1 MTAQLSAQDALVATM
16 IAVSAAD
23 GALSDLETDSIKRM
37 IAVLPIFDSYDPAH
51 LPTVAQIVFDLFE
64 DEDGVDAL
72 VGLVADALPG
82 TLNETAYALACDVA
96 AADGTVQMEELRL
109 LEIIRHDMNVDRL
122 VASAIERGARARHAR
137 LPG

>member
-1 MTAQLSAQDALVATM
+1 MSAQLSPQDALVATM

-23 GALSDLETDSIKRM
+23 GTLSDQETASISRM
-37 IAVLPIFDSYDPAH
+37 IAVLPVFQDYDPAH
-51 LPTVAQIVFDLFE
+51 VPTVAQIVFELFE

-72 VGLVADALPG
+72 VGLIADALPG

-96 AADGTVQMEELRL
+96 AADGTVKMEELRL

-137 LPG
+137 LPA

>member
-1 MTAQLSAQDALVATM
+1 MTSQLSAQDALVATM

-23 GALSDLETDSIKRM
+23 GTLSDRETDSISRM
-37 IAVLPIFDSYDPAH
+37 ITVLPVFEGYDPAH

-72 VGLVADALPG
+72 VGLVAESLPG

-109 LEIIRHDMNVDRL
+109 LEILRHDMNVDRL
-122 VASAIERGARARHAR
+122 TASAIERGARARHAR
-137 LPG
+137 LPA

>member
-1 MTAQLSAQDALVATM
+1 MSAQLTPQDALVATM

-23 GALSDLETDSIKRM
+23 GTLSDTEMDSISRM
-37 IAVLPIFDSYDPAH
+37 IAVLPIFDKYDPAH
-51 LPTVAQIVFDLFE
+51 VPTVAQTVFDLFE

-72 VGLVADALPG
+72 IGLIAESLPG

-96 AADGTVQMEELRL
+96 AADGSVQMEELRL

-122 VASAIERGARARHAR
+122 TASAIERGARARHAR
-137 LPG
+137 LPA

>member
-1 MTAQLSAQDALVATM
+1 MSAQLTPQDALVATM

-23 GALSDLETDSIKRM
+23 GTLSDTEMDSISRM
-37 IAVLPIFDSYDPAH
+37 IAVLPIFDQYDPAH
-51 LPTVAQIVFDLFE
+51 VPTVAQTVFDLFD

-72 VGLVADALPG
+72 IGLIAESLPG

-96 AADGTVQMEELRL
+96 AADGSVQMEELRL

-122 VASAIERGARARHAR
+122 TASAIERGARARHAR
-137 LPG
+137 LPA

>member
-1 MTAQLSAQDALVATM
+1 MSAQLTPQDALVATM

-23 GALSDLETDSIKRM
+23 GALSDEEMNSISRM
-37 IAVLPIFDSYDPAH
+37 IAVLPIFKGYDPAH
-51 LPTVAQIVFDLFE
+51 VATVAQTVFDLFE

-109 LEIIRHDMNVDRL
+109 LEILRHDMNVDRL
-122 VASAIERGARARHAR
+122 VASAIERAARARHAR
-137 LPG
+137 LPV